1 MGWYLDVSVNDVLA
15 MEVPDSLQS
24 LYQEFKGLG
33 LAEDIFGVLV
43 GEEVALLGILHNHID
58 GVSFEDSVP
67 QFDDVRVVE
76 GGVQPYLSLYEFD
89 LGLGGHVAE
98 VDLGGMRITTL
109 RAYILQV
116 ERCLASL
123 TVPKEPQPTFWL
135 SMIWNSR
142 MLENFCRDGILSILF
157 LNMPQ
162 GIN

>member
-1 MGWYLDVSVNDVLA
+1 M
-15 MEVPDSLQS
+15 
-24 LYQEFKGLG
+24 
-33 LAEDIFGVLV
+33 
-43 GEEVALLGILHNHID
+43 LGILHNHID